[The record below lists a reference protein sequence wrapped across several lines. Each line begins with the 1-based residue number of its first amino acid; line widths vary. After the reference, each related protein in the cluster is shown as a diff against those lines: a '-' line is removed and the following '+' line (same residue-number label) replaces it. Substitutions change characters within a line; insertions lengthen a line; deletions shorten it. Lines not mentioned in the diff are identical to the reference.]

1 MDYFARQN
9 MIISPETAQYIRDI
23 RILCIGAGAGG
34 NEVLKNLVLMGFG
47 HITIVDFD
55 HVEDSNLSRTILF
68 RKEDIGKS
76 KAIAAAERLR
86 EMALHDNPE
95 IVGLH
100 GNIMHDF
107 GKGIFM
113 EHDIVLCC
121 VDTLKARAY
130 INDWCVRTK
139 TPFFEMGFAEYTVD
153 VSFFSPLG
161 QYPNLEDDFPVCL
174 RDEMG
179 YAYIS
184 DPSDGR
190 RNSCS
195 TFKVHDTA
203 LEKIPTIQVSAAM
216 AGTLMATELVKFL
229 SHKDSIRNKML
240 MYYGRT
246 FETQL
251 LNIARNPDCEIHK
264 EKMPILQIAANTDMT
279 LGSILTILKEQ
290 TKMVPIMH
298 LPDDF
303 VLTGTCQSCGKTL
316 TYNMRRK
323 EIWDEQRWC
332 EECRKTY
339 PEYESRLGFGMNLQV
354 VPQEISLDLD
364 GEILQRKLKDVGV
377 PENDILEV
385 TLTEGKNSQS
395 IFIYLKDK

>member
-9 MIISPETAQYIRDI
+9 MIVSPETAQYIRDI

-55 HVEDSNLSRTILF
+55 HVEDSNLSRTVLF

-76 KAIAAAERLR
+76 KALAAAERLR
-86 EMALHDNPE
+86 EMSLHDNPE
-95 IVGLH
+95 IVGIH
-100 GNIMHDF
+100 GNVMIDI

-121 VDTLKARAY
+121 VDTLSARAY

-153 VSFFSPLG
+153 ISFFCPLG
-161 QYPNLEDDFPVCL
+161 KYPNLEDEFPVCL

-184 DPSDGR
+184 DPFDDS

-195 TFKVHDTA
+195 TFKVHDTM

-229 SHKDSIRNKML
+229 SHKDTIRNKML

-251 LNIARNPDCEIHK
+251 LNLARNPDCEIHK
-264 EKMPILQIAANTDMT
+264 EKMPIMQLEANTNMT
-279 LGSILTILKEQ
+279 LGDILTILKEQ
-290 TKMVPIMH
+290 TKMFPILH
-298 LPDDF
+298 LYDEF
-303 VLTGTCQSCGKTL
+303 VLTGRCQSCGKTL
-316 TYNMRRK
+316 TYNMRHK

-332 EECRKTY
+332 EECRNTF
-339 PEYESRLGFGMNLQV
+339 PDYESRLGFGMNLQV

-377 PENDILEV
+377 PENEILEV